1 MLEDAGNLNKPYKKD
16 KCGGFIK
23 DLDSYARKILV
34 ERRKIEMQLEKA
46 IGKLNAARKKRRG
59 FWGSVLDFCG
69 GFCDAVS
76 PIFPPAKL
84 GAKACEKGL
93 NLMEDNI
100 EKWEHNVRLL
110 ERMLEIYSN
119 QAKASV
125 DLVNQ
130 AWEGIKKRL
139 HFYTDKHQEFIRR
152 LKQASDAIDN
162 EYNFPTPG
170 VLLEYDFERPAI
182 SYTPKKSV
190 FNERLK
196 DLRENFS
203 ASLYADLCADLKD
216 KINAFSYRDRAKASK
231 ERELEKNL
239 EDLTPSFRD
248 KTNALSG
255 DDLERLAISKEKEL
269 EKDLEDLMP
278 SVLGVPSYNESLT
291 LAKNR
296 CVKNCKKALEGFTEK
311 IKEPPNDSN
320 AINEAFNHLK
330 TELERAIDDER
341 LKGLREN
348 FASLCADLEDKI
360 HHNALSNDDLERM
373 IAFRERELEKNLED
387 LVGASSYDENPN
399 DGLDRMAI
407 SKEKE
412 LEKSLEDLMPSVLSV
427 PSYNESL
434 TLAKNRCVKNC
445 KKALE
450 GFTEKIKEI
459 PNDSNAINEAFDS
472 LETELERATE
482 NLSQKIDPILERN
495 ENYTQKALEY
505 REFLESRKKGFIV
518 DEQNPYPEEVRFN
531 EWCLAEFDSV
541 FSTIVPLEDLN
552 KTACAHHALKALQ
565 AALKD
570 NDLGFDATELEQI
583 AKGFIPRGYLWH
595 FDANVLGNVAL
606 VREELLLGVK
616 HTKGYSLWTEF
627 LQKQN

>member
-1 MLEDAGNLNKPYKKD
+1 
-16 KCGGFIK
+16 
-23 DLDSYARKILV
+23 
-34 ERRKIEMQLEKA
+34 
-46 IGKLNAARKKRRG
+46 
-59 FWGSVLDFCG
+59 
-69 GFCDAVS
+69 
-76 PIFPPAKL
+76 
-84 GAKACEKGL
+84 
-93 NLMEDNI
+93 MEDNI

-130 AWEGIKKRL
+130 AWEGVKKRL

-231 ERELEKNL
+231 EREW
-239 EDLTPSFRD
+239 DLAGAD
-248 KTNALSG
+248 K
-255 DDLERLAISKEKEL
+255 
-269 EKDLEDLMP
+269 
-278 SVLGVPSYNESLT
+278 ESLT

-296 CVKNCKKALEGFTEK
+296 CVKNIKEALEGFTKK
-311 IKEPPNDSN
+311 IKESPNDSN
-320 AINEAFNHLK
+320 AVNEAFNDLK
-330 TELERAIDDER
+330 TELERAIDDEH
-341 LKGLREN
+341 LKDLREN
-348 FASLCADLEDKI
+348 FASLYADLCTDLKDKI
-360 HHNALSNDDLERM
+360 HHDTLSNEELECVM
-373 IAFRERELEKNLED
+373 ASKERELEKNLED
-387 LVGASSYDENPN
+387 WMGASSYDENPN
-399 DGLDRMAI
+399 DELDRMAI
-407 SKEKE
+407 SKEQE

-434 TLAKNRCVKNC
+434 TLAKKNCVKNC

-450 GFTEKIKEI
+450 GFAEKIKES

-482 NLSQKIDPILERN
+482 NLSQKIDPVLERN
-495 ENYTQKALEY
+495 ENYAQKALEY
-505 REFLESRKKGFIV
+505 REFLESRKEGFIV

-531 EWCLAEFDSV
+531 EWRLAEFDSV
-541 FSTIVPLEDLN
+541 FSAIVPLEDLN

-595 FDANVLGNVAL
+595 FDSNVLGNVAL

>member
-1 MLEDAGNLNKPYKKD
+1 MAEWKTDTEEVKQIVKACRDFKRSLQEE
-16 KCGGFIK
+16 KCAQFIK
-23 DLDSYARKILV
+23 NLDSYALKIIV
-34 ERRKIEMQLEKA
+34 ECRKIEMQLEKA
-46 IGKLNAARKKRRG
+46 IGKLNAARKKRKG

-69 GFCDAVS
+69 GVCDAVS
-76 PIFPPAKL
+76 TIFPPAKL
-84 GAKACEKGL
+84 GAEACEKGL

-100 EKWEHNVRLL
+100 EKWERNVRLL
-110 ERMLEIYSN
+110 EQALEIYSI

-130 AWEGIKKRL
+130 AWEGVKKRL

-152 LKQASDAIDN
+152 LKQASNAIDN

-170 VLLEYDFERPAI
+170 VLLEYDFERPTI

-203 ASLYADLCADLKD
+203 ASLYADWKN
-216 KINAFSYRDRAKASK
+216 KINAFSHKDRAKASK
-231 ERELEKNL
+231 K
-239 EDLTPSFRD
+239 
-248 KTNALSG
+248 
-255 DDLERLAISKEKEL
+255 
-269 EKDLEDLMP
+269 
-278 SVLGVPSYNESLT
+278 
-291 LAKNR
+291 
-296 CVKNCKKALEGFTEK
+296 
-311 IKEPPNDSN
+311 
-320 AINEAFNHLK
+320 
-330 TELERAIDDER
+330 
-341 LKGLREN
+341 
-348 FASLCADLEDKI
+348 
-360 HHNALSNDDLERM
+360 
-373 IAFRERELEKNLED
+373 RELEKNLED

-399 DGLDRMAI
+399 DELERMAI
-407 SKEKE
+407 SKEQE
-412 LEKSLEDLMPSVLSV
+412 LEKSLENLMPSVLSV

-434 TLAKNRCVKNC
+434 TLAKKHCVKSC

-450 GFTEKIKEI
+450 DFAEKIKEA
-459 PNDSNAINEAFDS
+459 PNDSNAINEAFDN
-472 LETELERATE
+472 LEIELERATE
-482 NLSQKIDPILERN
+482 SLSQKIDPVLERN

-505 REFLESRKKGFIV
+505 REFLESRKEGFIV
-518 DEQNPYPEEVRFN
+518 DEKNPYPEEVRFN
-531 EWCLAEFDSV
+531 EWRLAEFDSV

>member
-1 MLEDAGNLNKPYKKD
+1 MAEWKTDTEEVKKVVRRCRD
-16 KCGGFIK
+16 FKESLQEKRCGGFIK
-23 DLDSYARKILV
+23 DLDSYALKIIV

-46 IGKLNAARKKRRG
+46 IGKLNAARKKRKG

-69 GFCDAVS
+69 GVCDAVS
-76 PIFPPAKL
+76 TIFPPAKL
-84 GAKACEKGL
+84 GAEACEKGL

-110 ERMLEIYSN
+110 ERMLEIYST

-130 AWEGIKKRL
+130 AWEGVKKRL

-196 DLRENFS
+196 DLREDFS
-203 ASLYADLCADLKD
+203 ASLYADLKD
-216 KINAFSYRDRAKASK
+216 KINAFSNKDRTKASK
-231 ERELEKNL
+231 ERELENL
-239 EDLTPSFRD
+239 EDL
-248 KTNALSG
+248 
-255 DDLERLAISKEKEL
+255 
-269 EKDLEDLMP
+269 M
-278 SVLGVPSYNESLT
+278 
-291 LAKNR
+291 
-296 CVKNCKKALEGFTEK
+296 
-311 IKEPPNDSN
+311 
-320 AINEAFNHLK
+320 
-330 TELERAIDDER
+330 
-341 LKGLREN
+341 
-348 FASLCADLEDKI
+348 
-360 HHNALSNDDLERM
+360 
-373 IAFRERELEKNLED
+373 
-387 LVGASSYDENPN
+387 GASSYDENPN
-399 DGLDRMAI
+399 DELDRMAS
-407 SKEKE
+407 SKERE
-412 LEKSLEDLMPSVLSV
+412 FEKSLEDLMPSVLSV

-434 TLAKNRCVKNC
+434 TLAKKNCVKNC

-450 GFTEKIKEI
+450 GFTEKIKEA

-472 LETELERATE
+472 LERELERATE

-495 ENYTQKALEY
+495 EDYTQKALEY
-505 REFLESRKKGFIV
+505 REFLESRKEDFIV
-518 DEQNPYPEEVRFN
+518 DEKNPYPEEVRFN
-531 EWCLAEFDSV
+531 ELRLAEFDSV
-541 FSTIVPLEDLN
+541 FSVIVPLEDLD

-595 FDANVLGNVAL
+595 FDANVLGNLAL

>member
-1 MLEDAGNLNKPYKKD
+1 MAEWKTDTEEVKKVVEKCREFKQTLQKD

-23 DLDSYARKILV
+23 DLDSYALKIIV

-46 IGKLNAARKKRRG
+46 IGELNKAKSNEDDAKVALRVLQGASVVSWIWARIAATAAIVAAEAVLKFMKEDTEKCKR
-59 FWGSVLDFCG
+59 
-69 GFCDAVS
+69 
-76 PIFPPAKL
+76 
-84 GAKACEKGL
+84 
-93 NLMEDNI
+93 
-100 EKWEHNVRLL
+100 NVELL
-110 ERMLEIYSN
+110 ERMLEIYST

-125 DLVNQ
+125 ELVNQ

-152 LKQASDAIDN
+152 LNQASAAIDN

-170 VLLEYDFERPAI
+170 VLMEYDFERPAI

-216 KINAFSYRDRAKASK
+216 KINAFSYRDRATTSK
-231 ERELEKNL
+231 EHGL
-239 EDLTPSFRD
+239 DLTGADF
-248 KTNALSG
+248 
-255 DDLERLAISKEKEL
+255 
-269 EKDLEDLMP
+269 
-278 SVLGVPSYNESLT
+278 ESLT
-291 LAKNR
+291 LAKKN
-296 CVKNCKKALEGFTEK
+296 CVKNMKEALQGFTEK
-311 IKEPPNDSN
+311 VKKSPNDLN
-320 AINEAFNHLK
+320 AVNEAFNRLK

-360 HHNALSNDDLERM
+360 HHNALSNDDL
-373 IAFRERELEKNLED
+373 
-387 LVGASSYDENPN
+387 
-399 DGLDRMAI
+399 DRMAS
-407 SKEKE
+407 SKERE
-412 LEKSLEDLMPSVLSV
+412 FEKSLEDLMPSVLGV

-434 TLAKNRCVKNC
+434 TLAKNRCVKNF

-450 GFTEKIKEI
+450 GFTEKIKEA
-459 PNDSNAINEAFDS
+459 PNDSNAVNEAFDN
-472 LETELERATE
+472 LERELEIATG

-505 REFLESRKKGFIV
+505 REFLESRKEDFIV
-518 DEQNPYPEEVRFN
+518 DEQNPYPEEVSFN
-531 EWCLAEFDSV
+531 EWRLAEFDSV
-541 FSTIVPLEDLN
+541 FSAIVPLEDLN

-570 NDLGFDATELEQI
+570 NDLGFNAAELEQI